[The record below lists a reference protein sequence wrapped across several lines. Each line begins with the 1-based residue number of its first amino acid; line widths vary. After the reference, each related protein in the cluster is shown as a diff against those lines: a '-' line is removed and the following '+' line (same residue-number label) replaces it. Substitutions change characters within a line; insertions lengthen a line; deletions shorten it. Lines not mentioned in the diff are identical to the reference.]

1 MRSGPPDTVARSGRP
16 VPAAL
21 VGSRTVAAASTT
33 ARIRRRGTALA
44 ASFVAAAASVG
55 AGVAI
60 LDRRLVLGALV
71 AAVAA
76 AGLLVGGVL
85 SHGGR
90 LLRERTLDSFVD
102 RLFDGAVLGSLVWIE
117 RIDRPAAA
125 AGALVAVCASYLG
138 SYVRARGNSLDY
150 RVEESM
156 VTRGIRYGL
165 VVAALL
171 LHAPPWLLWA
181 LAVFTLLA
189 AFVRASQVAKEERA

>member
-1 MRSGPPDTVARSGRP
+1 MRFGRP
-16 VPAAL
+16 DAGTRPGAPGSGGVGRLAA
-21 VGSRTVAAASTT
+21 VAAVSTT

-44 ASFVAAAASVG
+44 ASFVAAAASIG

-60 LDRRLVLGALV
+60 LDRRLVLGALL
-71 AAVAA
+71 ALVAA

-102 RLFDGAVLGSLVWIE
+102 RLFDGAVLGSLVWVE

-125 AGALVAVCASYLG
+125 AGALVAVCVSYLG

-156 VTRGIRYGL
+156 VTRGIRYGV

-171 LHAPPWLLWA
+171 FRAPVWLLWA
-181 LAVFTLLA
+181 LAVFALLA

>member
-1 MRSGPPDTVARSGRP
+1 
-16 VPAAL
+16 
-21 VGSRTVAAASTT
+21 VAAVSTT

-44 ASFVAAAASVG
+44 ASLVAAAAAIGS
-55 AGVAI
+55 ALAI
-60 LDRRLVLGALV
+60 LDRRLDLAALV
-71 AAVAA
+71 TAVAA

-85 SHGGR
+85 AHGGR

-102 RLFDGAVLGSLVWIE
+102 RFFDGAVLGAIVWIE
-117 RIDRPAAA
+117 RTEHPGAAA
-125 AGALVAVCASYLG
+125 AALVALAASFLG

-165 VVAALL
+165 IILALL
-171 LHAPPWLLWA
+171 LDLPAWLLWV
-181 LAVFTLLA
+181 LAVFCILA

>member
-1 MRSGPPDTVARSGRP
+1 
-16 VPAAL
+16 
-21 VGSRTVAAASTT
+21 VAAVSAT
-33 ARIRRRGTALA
+33 ARVRRRGTAFAASILA
-44 ASFVAAAASVG
+44 ALASVG
-55 AGVAI
+55 AAAAI
-60 LDRRLVLGALV
+60 LEHRLGLAAVV

-85 SHGGR
+85 AHGGH

-102 RLFDGAVLGSLVWIE
+102 RWFDGFVLGSIVWIE
-117 RIDRPAAA
+117 RPDHPGAA
-125 AGALVAVCASYLG
+125 AGALVALCASYLG

-165 VVAALL
+165 IVAALAFGL
-171 LHAPPWLLWA
+171 PGWLLWT
-181 LAVFTLLA
+181 LAGVAILA

>member
-1 MRSGPPDTVARSGRP
+1 V
-16 VPAAL
+16 
-21 VGSRTVAAASTT
+21 STT

-44 ASFVAAAASVG
+44 ASFVAAVASVG
-55 AGVAI
+55 AAAAI

-71 AAVAA
+71 AALAS

-102 RLFDGAVLGSLVWIE
+102 RLFDGAVLGSVVWIE
-117 RIDRPAAA
+117 RIDRPSAAA
-125 AGALVAVCASYLG
+125 AALVAMCGSFLG

-156 VTRGIRYGL
+156 LTRGIRYGL

-171 LHAPPWLLWA
+171 LGAPSWLLWS
-181 LAVFTLLA
+181 LAVFALLA

>member
-1 MRSGPPDTVARSGRP
+1 
-16 VPAAL
+16 
-21 VGSRTVAAASTT
+21 VAAVGTT

-44 ASFVAAAASVG
+44 ASVVAALASIT
-55 AGVAI
+55 AGVLVI
-60 LDRRLVLGALV
+60 DRRIVL
-71 AAVAA
+71 AAAFTVTAA

-85 SHGGR
+85 AHGGR

-102 RLFDGAVLGSLVWIE
+102 RLFDGVVLGAIVWVE
-117 RIDRPAAA
+117 RSDRPGVAVA
-125 AGALVAVCASYLG
+125 ALVALAASFLG

-165 VVAALL
+165 VVLALL
-171 LHAPPWLLWA
+171 LELPVWLLWT
-181 LAVFTLLA
+181 LAVFALLA

>member
-1 MRSGPPDTVARSGRP
+1 M
-16 VPAAL
+16 
-21 VGSRTVAAASTT
+21 VGSRPVAAVATT
-33 ARIRRRGTALA
+33 ARVRRRGTALA
-44 ASFVAAAASVG
+44 ASIVAALASAGAAW
-55 AGVAI
+55 AI
-60 LDRRLVLGALV
+60 LDRRPLLAAGI

-85 SHGGR
+85 AHGGS

-102 RLFDGAVLGSLVWIE
+102 RLFDGLVLASIVWVE
-117 RIDRPAAA
+117 RLDRPVAA
-125 AGALVAVCASYLG
+125 AGALLALAASYLG

-171 LHAPPWLLWA
+171 LELEPWVLWT
-181 LAVFTLLA
+181 LAVFALLA

>member
-1 MRSGPPDTVARSGRP
+1 
-16 VPAAL
+16 
-21 VGSRTVAAASTT
+21 VAAGSTT

-44 ASFVAAAASVG
+44 ASLVAAVAAIG
-55 AGVAI
+55 AALAI
-60 LDRRLVLGALV
+60 LDRRLDLGALV
-71 AAVAA
+71 TAVAA

-85 SHGGR
+85 AHGGR

-102 RLFDGAVLGSLVWIE
+102 RFFDGAVLGAIVWIE
-117 RIDRPAAA
+117 RTDHPGV
-125 AGALVAVCASYLG
+125 AGAAVVALAASFLG

-165 VVAALL
+165 IVLALVL
-171 LHAPPWLLWA
+171 DLPAWLVWVLT
-181 LAVFTLLA
+181 VFAILA